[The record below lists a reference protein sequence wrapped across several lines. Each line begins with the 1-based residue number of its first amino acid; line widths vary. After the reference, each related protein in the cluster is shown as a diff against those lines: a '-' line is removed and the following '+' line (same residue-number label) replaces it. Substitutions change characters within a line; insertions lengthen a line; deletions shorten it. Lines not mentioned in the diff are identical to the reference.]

1 MSQLAMKETPGSLLD
16 TEKYRSLFPVPPS
29 TRRVWIEIRN
39 TGRSARKS
47 WPSPSTRRV
56 WIEILPRW
64 LPGLGSRVTLHT
76 EGVDRNELLIPC
88 GLRLAVSPSTRRV
101 WIEIRRKNPPDQPI
115 PVTLHTEGVDYKLG
129 MKNPSPLKEWS
140 IPR

>member
-1 MSQLAMKETPGSLLD
+1 MESSV
-16 TEKYRSLFPVPPS
+16 LFPK
-29 TRRVWIEIRN
+29 RR
-39 TGRSARKS
+39 
-47 WPSPSTRRV
+47 
-56 WIEILPRW
+56 L
-64 LPGLGSRVTLHT
+64 VTLHT

-129 MKNPSPLKEWS
+129 MKKPSPLKEWS